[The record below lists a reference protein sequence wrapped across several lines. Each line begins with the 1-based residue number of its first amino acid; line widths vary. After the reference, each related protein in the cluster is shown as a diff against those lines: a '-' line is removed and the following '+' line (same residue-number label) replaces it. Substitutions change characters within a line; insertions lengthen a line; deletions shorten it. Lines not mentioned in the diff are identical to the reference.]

1 MTKEEKTLLTK
12 VLCEQLPY
20 NVKVHCK
27 WFMYQEETPTEDIG
41 VLVQISDKK
50 ALVKRQNQTTSFYLN
65 SCGCSI
71 LPYLRPLPSMT
82 ESEARGIAK
91 LYHIS
96 DSELLDVK
104 VTVDGIG
111 ITLDDN
117 FCSYEKE
124 FIRFDEIVA
133 SVEIFD
139 YLNAKHFD
147 IRGLLPN
154 GLAIAAVGENN
165 PYKEKGGEE

>member
-41 VLVQISDKK
+41 VLVQISNKK

-71 LPYLRPLPSMT
+71 LPYLRPLFSLT
-82 ESEARGIAK
+82 EEEQYQLGR
-91 LYHIS
+91 L
-96 DSELLDVK
+96 
-104 VTVDGIG
+104 IG
-111 ITLDDN
+111 T
-117 FCSYEKE
+117 CSYNMIKGEWSSLEDLLE
-124 FIRFDEIVA
+124 FVHKNHID
-133 SVEIFD
+133 IF
-139 YLNAKHFD
+139 
-147 IRGLLPN
+147 GLIPK

-165 PYKEKGGEE
+165 PYKEEGGEK